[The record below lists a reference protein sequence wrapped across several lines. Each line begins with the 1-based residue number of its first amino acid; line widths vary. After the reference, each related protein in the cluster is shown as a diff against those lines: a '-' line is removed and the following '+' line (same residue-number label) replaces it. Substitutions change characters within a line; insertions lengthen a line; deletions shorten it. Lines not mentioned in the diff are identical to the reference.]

1 MDPRKFL
8 DELNKHNIGLIAG
21 VPCSMLGPLID
32 SISDFVMATNEA
44 EAMGIALGSSLAGKI
59 GVVLM
64 QNSGLGNVVDVITS
78 FANPYKIPCLMVIS
92 LRGLPG
98 DAKHHEQMGRITPK
112 ILGELDIFYLHTFS
126 SNMIPYLLT
135 CAFKHM
141 QENSLPAALLIRD
154 AFDDIL

>member
-8 DELNKHNIGLIAG
+8 DELNKHNRGIITG

-32 SISDFVMATNEA
+32 IIPDFVMATNET
-44 EAMGIALGSSLAGKI
+44 EAMGIALGSSLTGKI

-64 QNSGLGNVVDVITS
+64 QNSGLGNVVDAVTS
-78 FANPYKIPCLMVIS
+78 FANPYKIPCLMIIS

-98 DAKHHEQMGRITPK
+98 DAKHHEQMGRMTPK
-112 ILGELDIFYLHTFS
+112 ILEELDIFYLDVFS
-126 SNMIPYLLT
+126 TSIIPFLLHW
-135 CAFKHM
+135 AFKYM
-141 QENSLPAALLIRD
+141 GENSLPVALLIRD